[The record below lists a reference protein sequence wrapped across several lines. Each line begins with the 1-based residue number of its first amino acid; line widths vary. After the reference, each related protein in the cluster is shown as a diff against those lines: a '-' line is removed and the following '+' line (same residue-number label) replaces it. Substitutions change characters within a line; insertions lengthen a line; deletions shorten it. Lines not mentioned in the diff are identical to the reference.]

1 MRIAEEWS
9 PEFVSLPIIGTV
21 LAGTTGFQS
30 PADDYEQERI
40 DLAKELVTTIA
51 SVFCMR
57 AQGHSMTNAGIFDGD
72 IIVADRAATP
82 SSGDIV
88 VADVHDM
95 RVLKRL
101 KITRNRIWLVSEAEG
116 HSNIAVDPEQGV
128 HIVGVVVHSV
138 HPHRRVR
145 AR

>member
-1 MRIAEEWS
+1 MRAFVS
-9 PEFVSLPIIGTV
+9 PVPEFVSLPV
-21 LAGTTGFQS
+21 LGVVQAGTTGFQS

-40 DLAKELVTTIA
+40 DLAKELITTIA

-57 AQGHSMTNAGIFDGD
+57 AQGSSMVEAGIYDGD
-72 IIVADRAATP
+72 IIVADRAARP
-82 SSGDIV
+82 VSGDIV
-88 VADVHDM
+88 VADVHDL

-101 KITRNRIWLVSEAEG
+101 RIAGGQTWLLSEAEG
-116 HSNIAVDPEQGV
+116 HGNIFVDPDQGV

-138 HPHRRVR
+138 HRHVR